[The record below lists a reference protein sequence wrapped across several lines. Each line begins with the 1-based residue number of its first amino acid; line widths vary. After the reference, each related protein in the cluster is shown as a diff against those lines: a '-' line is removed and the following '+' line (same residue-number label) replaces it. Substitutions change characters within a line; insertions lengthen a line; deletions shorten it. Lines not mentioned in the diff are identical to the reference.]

1 MYKFYAAQDSRK
13 DVTSFDLELLHKT
26 LSFKEVIRFGYQQNI
41 TPNYITPED
50 MVHIY
55 KNLVR
60 EMTDLDKQ
68 NLDPDHKLSG
78 MIDYEAFKKALV
90 RIACLAQEKLG
101 IDDEDRL
108 ARKLQNDQANREE
121 KEK

>member
-1 MYKFYAAQDSRK
+1 
-13 DVTSFDLELLHKT
+13 
-26 LSFKEVIRFGYQQNI
+26 
-41 TPNYITPED
+41 

-68 NLDPDHKLSG
+68 NADPDHRLSG

-90 RIACLAQEKLG
+90 RIACIAQEKLG